1 MVDAAQVAAQ
11 VMTVMVTS
19 INHKSSCWSEMFTQ
33 QLRFFFSFATL
44 TQTNLLMLGMEAF

>member
-19 INHKSSCWSEMFTQ
+19 INNKFLLERDVYVAAVHPKTKCHFHPI
-33 QLRFFFSFATL
+33 
-44 TQTNLLMLGMEAF
+44 LLMLGMEAF